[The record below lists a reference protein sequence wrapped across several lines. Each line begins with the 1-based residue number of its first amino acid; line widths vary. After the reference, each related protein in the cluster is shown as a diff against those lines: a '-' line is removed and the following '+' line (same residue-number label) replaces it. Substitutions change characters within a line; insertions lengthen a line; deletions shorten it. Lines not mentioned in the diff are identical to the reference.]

1 MKFFKKSIPIL
12 LVTSYSLLITFSVAN
27 AALVPCGTTLT
38 GPMASN
44 RACTICDFFVLIKN
58 IVDFLTEY
66 VAMPV
71 AVIVLIYG
79 GVMMLTAG
87 GSEEKINKGK
97 SALWHAVWGL
107 LIVFAAWLIVDTII
121 KYLISG
127 SFQFPFGPWN
137 AIPSC
142 G

>member
-1 MKFFKKSIPIL
+1 MIKIKKAIVIPIATIML
-12 LVTSYSLLITFSVAN
+12 ILPFLVS

-44 RACTICDFFVLIKN
+44 RACTVCDFFVLIKN

-66 VAMPV
+66 VAMPI
-71 AVIVLIYG
+71 AVIILIYG
-79 GVMMLTAG
+79 GVTLITAG
-87 GSEEKINKGK
+87 GSEEKIKKGK
-97 SALWHAVWGL
+97 NALWQAVWGL
-107 LIVFAAWLIVDTII
+107 LIVFAAWLIIDTII
-121 KYLISG
+121 KWLVVGS

>member
-1 MKFFKKSIPIL
+1 MKFFKKIIPIALVTGYSL
-12 LVTSYSLLITFSVAN
+12 LVTLSVSN
-27 AALVPCGTTLT
+27 AALVPCG
-38 GPMASN
+38 GAGQP
-44 RACTICDFFVLIKN
+44 ACNVCHFFVLIKI

-107 LIVFAAWLIVDTII
+107 LIVFAAWLIIDTII
-121 KYLISG
+121 KWFVAG